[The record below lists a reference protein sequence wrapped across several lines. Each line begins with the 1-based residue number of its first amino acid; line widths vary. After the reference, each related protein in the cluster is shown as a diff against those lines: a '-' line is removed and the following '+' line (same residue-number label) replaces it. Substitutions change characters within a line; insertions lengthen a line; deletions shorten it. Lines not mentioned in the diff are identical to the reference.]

1 MENALI
7 VSSSEKSVAF
17 FTEMLNAAS
26 CASVT
31 VLRSGAEARRHLSE
45 RDFDL
50 VIVYVP
56 LPDESGEGLA
66 KHIASKDTSQIILV
80 VKSEFFDEMCAAT
93 EEAGVLVVARP
104 VDRNVF
110 WSSLKLAKSAQS
122 RLKKVRDENSKL
134 KQKIEDIKIIDR
146 AKYTLISY
154 LKMSE
159 QEAHRFIE
167 KQAMDMRA
175 TRRSVAEGILRTY
188 ES

>member
-7 VSSSEKSVAF
+7 VSSSDKSVAF
-17 FTEMLNAAS
+17 FTEMLSAAS
-26 CASVT
+26 CGSAT
-31 VLRSGAEARRHLSE
+31 VLRSGAEARRILSE
-45 RDFDL
+45 RDFDI
-50 VIVYVP
+50 VIIYVP
-56 LPDESGEGLA
+56 LPDESGESLS
-66 KHIASKDTSQIILV
+66 KHIASKDLSQVILV
-80 VKSEFFDEMCAAT
+80 VKSEYFDEMSAAT
-93 EEAGVLVVARP
+93 EEAGVLVVSRP
-104 VDRNVF
+104 VDRTVF
-110 WSSLKLAKSAQS
+110 WSALKLAKSAQN

-154 LKMSE
+154 LNMSE